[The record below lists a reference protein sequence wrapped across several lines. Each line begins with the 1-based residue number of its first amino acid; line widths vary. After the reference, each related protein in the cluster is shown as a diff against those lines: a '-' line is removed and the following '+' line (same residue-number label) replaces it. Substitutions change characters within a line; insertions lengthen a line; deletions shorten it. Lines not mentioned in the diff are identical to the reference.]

1 MLIWLIVKTG
11 RAAVRAAPQKGET
24 VGVLNV
30 ILVVVLVLSGLA
42 TAILILMHSGK
53 GTGVS
58 ELIASSMYNAAAGSG
73 IWEKNLDRLTVIT
86 SVIFIVCVLVMALT
100 FPLGSI

>member
-1 MLIWLIVKTG
+1 MS
-11 RAAVRAAPQKGET
+11 
-24 VGVLNV
+24 VLNI
-30 ILVVVLVLSGLA
+30 ILVVLLFLSGIA
-42 TAILILMHSGK
+42 TCILILMHSGK

-86 SVIFIVCVLVMALT
+86 SLVFIACVLIMALT
-100 FPLGSI
+100 FPLGTI